1 MKRANDTALRVWF
14 DTVSKYVDNWYDS
27 MYYLFFVTWGVVF
40 TDALDLLTGNM
51 LQPHMWVSAKVIYSR
66 YLHSGDSMLHQK
78 VCQKRWT
85 TPLFCFLASF
95 LNYLLL
101 HSIMVLAWFSIA
113 PKKYFD
119 RLTLTVSEIW
129 NLKKFPQTNLKILSG
144 EINQFVTMFPSFLF
158 QSKTAFYKEKNFM
171 KFVPLI

>member
-1 MKRANDTALRVWF
+1 
-14 DTVSKYVDNWYDS
+14 
-27 MYYLFFVTWGVVF
+27 
-40 TDALDLLTGNM
+40 M

-113 PKKYFD
+113 PQKIFWETY
-119 RLTLTVSEIW
+119 TLTVSEIW

-158 QSKTAFYKEKNFM
+158 PFPHSSFQRKTAFYKEKIFM
-171 KFVPLI
+171 KFVPLM

>member
-1 MKRANDTALRVWF
+1 
-14 DTVSKYVDNWYDS
+14 
-27 MYYLFFVTWGVVF
+27 MYYLFSVTWGVVF
-40 TDALDLLTGNM
+40 ADALELLTRNM
-51 LQPHMWVSAKVIYSR
+51 LQQCTWVSAKAIYSR

-78 VCQKRWT
+78 VCQKA
-85 TPLFCFLASF
+85 CFLASF
-95 LNYLLL
+95 LNCLRL

-113 PKKYFD
+113 PQKYFE